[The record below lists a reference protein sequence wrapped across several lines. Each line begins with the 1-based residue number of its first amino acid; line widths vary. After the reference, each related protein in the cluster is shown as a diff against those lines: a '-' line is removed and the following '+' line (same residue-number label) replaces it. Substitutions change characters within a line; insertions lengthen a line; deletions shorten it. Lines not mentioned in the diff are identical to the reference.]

1 MTSDGRML
9 ALGAVAALAVAGAVR
24 AHGSRAMLR
33 PENLPSDVHVQVNID
48 RHDLRTFVEI
58 YALRGEDLVGLFR
71 MERGFRPRHPTLFE
85 VSETEA
91 RLDGLGPLLYDLGLE
106 IAHQLGAHGVV
117 PDQSEISPEAARV
130 WKHYYEQRP
139 DVKSAPLPRRFLD
152 EEEEEGRRFNA
163 DPRQGRVYT
172 SGPYGEALARVYSK
186 TNTSVMDGLVRRG
199 LLETGLARGSAART
213 AAPKRIPVER
223 FWTIPDKLE
232 ETLHDIAEGCRS
244 YSYEAPLRVSALD
257 TPRGHYFVLDGHH
270 RLVEHLQAGDRTVAV
285 ELDPYTPR
293 IERTGGA
300 HQNRVA
306 RKVNIAARV
315 RRGSASL
322 EAWPNAD
329 ALARTFTDTMAS
341 ATAQQMGRWAKK
353 NGLVYIGSGQSRAVF
368 AEPDGTRVLKLVF
381 SPYGREANRDEAR
394 AWREASAAMRPH
406 LVPVLAVDPMGSWLV
421 MERVKPMRATQHI
434 PKETMDALKGCG
446 FLDLRRPNF
455 AADGRLLDYGAM
467 RFWGQEARCRAEGSA
482 ARDGSGSVRP
492 RRGP

>member
-1 MTSDGRML
+1 ML